1 MESPNPQIKVEGKA
15 SAKVDGG
22 NVGIY

>member
-1 MESPNPQIKVEGKA
+1 MESPNPQIKVQGRA

-22 NVGIY
+22 NVGVY